1 MQLGTRWQVNTVAPK
16 NLVPAV
22 SQAVSDVERELSSL
36 NQDTNS
42 WYWTLT
48 YLENKPVV
56 QLDDG
61 TTIRI
66 NDIGIVTIQI
76 ED

>member
-1 MQLGTRWQVNTVAPK
+1 MQLGTRWQVNTDPPQNLDELVTEAVAQIE
-16 NLVPAV
+16 NELAV
-22 SQAVSDVERELSSL
+22 LD
-36 NQDTNS
+36 QDTDS
-42 WYWTLT
+42 WFWTLT
-48 YLENKPVV
+48 YLENRPVV

-66 NDIGIVTIQI
+66 SSDGTVSVQQ